1 MLISVFTPTYNRASL
16 LRKLYESLCV
26 QSFTDF
32 EWLIVD
38 DGSADNTE
46 EIVNGFIAEN
56 KIDIKYIK
64 QQNGG
69 KHRAINHGV
78 REAKGE
84 LFFIVDSD
92 DSIPSDS
99 LSLISKYYLQIKDD
113 KLFGGVCGF
122 MAHHDGTVIGHG
134 CNFDVLDVN
143 SLDMRYKYHVTGDM
157 AEVFRT
163 SVLREFPFP
172 EIDGERFC
180 PEALLWNRI
189 AQKYKLRCF
198 SKVIYYRDYLG
209 GGLTSKIVNIRM
221 KSSKASM
228 ICYSE
233 LNSYDI
239 PFMQKIK
246 AAINYWRF
254 RFCSNDAD
262 KPKISFVWCW
272 TMPLGFIM
280 HLNDKRNYC

>member
-1 MLISVFTPTYNRASL
+1 
-16 LRKLYESLCV
+16 
-26 QSFTDF
+26 
-32 EWLIVD
+32 
-38 DGSADNTE
+38 
-46 EIVNGFIAEN
+46 
-56 KIDIKYIK
+56 
-64 QQNGG
+64 
-69 KHRAINHGV
+69 V

-92 DSIPSDS
+92 DSIPRDS

-143 SLDMRYKYHVTGDM
+143 SLDMRYKYHITGDM

-209 GGLTSKIVNIRM
+209 GGLTSKIVKIRM

-228 ICYSE
+228 MCYSE

-239 PFMQKIK
+239 PLMQKIK

-280 HLNDKRNYC
+280 HLNDKRNNC